1 MTALLR
7 AQMQVACR
15 INEFALE
22 IGGYPT
28 RSPPGG
34 KNNNKSN
41 ESNQIN
47 TKINHKT
54 YKDTGTT

>member
-7 AQMQVACR
+7 AQVQVAHR
-15 INEFALE
+15 INEFASE
-22 IGGYPT
+22 IRGYPT

-41 ESNQIN
+41 KSHQIN
-47 TKINHKT
+47 TEISHKT
-54 YKDTGTT
+54 YKDTRTT